1 MKSLSAP
8 PSMVSGDD
16 VLLQVDVP
24 AGSDPAKVSV
34 LLNGDD
40 VTDKFLTKPDE
51 NARIGLMDKSGPKYT
66 LRPGSNRVVAR
77 YDVNK
82 GSDVD
87 KGSGELTLTNHP
99 VSGPVFSGP
108 QERPFVC
115 ETASFA
121 LPDDSR
127 LGNPLNWNV
136 CSTSTRTHHV
146 YWSTSQ
152 QRFIHMAT
160 PNSLPGDAGWIT
172 VDGRN
177 VRFVVRIETGTINR
191 AIYQIAILH
200 NPAADDPPSP
210 FAQPSGWNR
219 KLVYS
224 FGGGCSA
231 GWYRQGTEV
240 GWNSGYYDA
249 NSPMQLL
256 DPELL
261 RRGFAIASSTLNV
274 FAQNCNEVLA
284 AETMAMVKEHFI
296 EAYGVP
302 RYTLGWGCSGGAYQE
317 YQIADNYPGLLDGV
331 IAGCSYPEVSFTTVH
346 FMSDA
351 RLLNRYFNGAYH
363 PGPGLSDAQQRAV
376 SGMVSTGTLQL
387 MDDGAADRIG
397 VADCP
402 SVLPWEDRYRLG
414 DNPDGARCGV
424 FDHAVNV
431 WGTRPNPLNP
441 AYTIARRPLDNTG
454 VQYGLKALNSGTID
468 VDQFL
473 DLNERI
479 GGFDSEGNPTA
490 EWGTVPAPRSVADTE
505 TLPIAY
511 ESGRM
516 LYGGWGLKHVP
527 IIDYRV
533 YEDSNPGGGFHLR
546 YHSFVIRERLLKAN
560 GTAANHVMLLEG
572 SAPLVFSSQSPLV
585 RHALDQMDLWLTA
598 ILADSTTDTQAVKVA
613 RHRPAALREGCVPPG
628 SGYPDFRAE
637 TLTPGSGTCASWY
650 PVSFGTR
657 AAAGAPAVLDV
668 AKCQLKTVDT
678 ALADGTYAVS
688 FTPGQ
693 RNWLRSIFPS
703 GVCDWSKPAVG
714 QPSAA
719 EYQSLQPWQTF
730 D

>member
-1 MKSLSAP
+1 
-8 PSMVSGDD
+8 MVSGDD

-34 LLNGDD
+34 LLNGFD
-40 VTDKFLTKPDE
+40 VTGKFRAKTGE
-51 NARIGLMDKSGPKYT
+51 NALIGLMDKSEAKYT
-66 LRPGSNRVVAR
+66 LATGSNLVVAR
-77 YDVNK
+77 YDT
-82 GSDVD
+82 D
-87 KGSGELTLTNHP
+87 KGSGELTLSNHA

-108 QERPFVC
+108 HERPFVC
-115 ETASFA
+115 ETASFV
-121 LPDDSR
+121 LPDGSG
-127 LGNPLNWNV
+127 LGSPLNWDV
-136 CSTSTRTHHV
+136 CSSSTRTQYA

-152 QRFIHMAT
+152 QRFVHTTT

-200 NPAADDPPSP
+200 NPGADAAPSP

-240 GWNSGYYDA
+240 GWNSGYYDGP
-249 NSPMQLL
+249 NGPMQLL

-317 YQIADNYPGLLDGV
+317 YQIADNYPGLLDGL

-351 RLLNRYFNGAYH
+351 RLLNRYFNGVYY
-363 PGPGLSDAQQRAV
+363 PWPSFSDAQKRAI
-376 SGMVSTGTLQL
+376 SGMVSVGTLQL

-397 VADCP
+397 VGDCP
-402 SVLPWEDRYRLG
+402 AVLPWEDRYRLG
-414 DNPDGARCGV
+414 DNPGGARCGV
-424 FDHAVNV
+424 FDHSVNV
-431 WGTRPNPLNP
+431 WGTRPNPLAP

-454 VQYGLKALNSGTID
+454 VQYGLKALNAGTIG

-490 EWGTVPAPRSVADTE
+490 EGGALPAPRSVADAAA
-505 TLPIAY
+505 LPIAY
-511 ESGRM
+511 RSGRM
-516 LYGGWGLKHVP
+516 LYGGWGLKNVP
-527 IIDYRV
+527 IVDYRV
-533 YEDSNPGGGFHLR
+533 YEDDSAGGGFHLR

-560 GTAANHVMLLEG
+560 GTAANHVMLLQG
-572 SAPLVFSSQSPLV
+572 SAPTVFSSQSALV
-585 RHALDQMDLWLTA
+585 RHALDQIDQWLTA
-598 ILADSTTDTQAVKVA
+598 ILADSTTDAQAVKVA
-613 RHRPAALREGCVPPG
+613 RNRPAALREGCVPPG
-628 SGYPDFRAE
+628 SSYPDFRAE
-637 TLTPGSGTCASWY
+637 TLTPGSGSCASWY

-657 AAAGAPAVLDV
+657 AAAGAPAALDV
-668 AKCQLKTVDT
+668 AKCQLKLVDT
-678 ALADGTYAVS
+678 ALGDGTYAPALTVS
-688 FTPGQ
+688 Q
-693 RNWLRSIFPS
+693 RNRLRSIFAS
-703 GVCDWSKPAVG
+703 GVCDWSQRGEG
-714 QPSAA
+714 QPPAA